1 MRRVERAALLQ
12 DHTAEAIKKRLLKGP
27 RKSYLR
33 DFIYGAI
40 DGTVT
45 TFAVVAGA
53 TGAQFSS
60 TVIIILGLA
69 NLIADGFSMGISNF
83 LGSKAEKELFLKTKA
98 EEEQHIAM
106 IPEGEREE
114 LRHIFASKGFQ
125 GEELE
130 RIVSTISSDIKI
142 WVDTMLKEE
151 HKLATIPF
159 SPLVAGLTTFLAFNF
174 LGFIPLIPYVFALP
188 SVFFFSTLI
197 AGLSFFSIGACK
209 SFFTR
214 RCWYLSGLESF
225 FVGGCAALLAF
236 LIGFTLKKF
245 ISG

>member
-1 MRRVERAALLQ
+1 MRRDERQALLQ

-45 TFAVVAGA
+45 TFAVIAGA

-60 TVIIILGLA
+60 TVIIVLGVA

-98 EEEQHIAM
+98 EEELHIAM

-114 LRHIFASKGFQ
+114 VRHIFANKGFQ
-125 GEELE
+125 GEDLE
-130 RIVSTISSDIKI
+130 KIVSTISSDIQI

-159 SPLVAGLTTFLAFNF
+159 SPFAAGLATFLAFNF
-174 LGFIPLIPYVFALP
+174 LGFIPLLPYVFALP
-188 SVFFFSTLI
+188 AVFVWSVIL

-214 RCWYLSGLESF
+214 KSWYLSGLESF

-236 LIGFTLKKF
+236 LIGLTLRTV
-245 ISG
+245 I